1 MLEDSIIASQDEE
14 IRKLLIFQYHYTVPK
29 FQREYSWIDEHVEEF
44 MDDLMQHLKDNKNEH
59 YFFGSIYLCRTNDKN
74 MWIVV
79 DGQQRLA
86 TTMIFLVVVRDL
98 FMEYGAHDD
107 ANKINEHIQYEL
119 NSEKKFRLN
128 LNSRN
133 NDFFHNNILAD
144 HVGDRKKLFFSADT
158 GEKKLA
164 NAYEKIYAFLKKK
177 CASSENEKDC
187 LSKIVNHFLEYF
199 IVVVN
204 VIKTYH
210 DQHRI
215 FNSMN
220 HKGLRLS
227 ENDYVKN
234 GIFEK
239 IDQNDI
245 DYSDDLWSR
254 MHTNLER
261 FGMDDDKFLRHY
273 LLATDKRVAKK
284 DVSKN
289 ILDQFESKNISP
301 IQLLENLCDY
311 SYYYWIL
318 ASPSI
323 EFENYKTILSKLN
336 SLITLESEIVYPA
349 LMVGYEKLWD
359 SNEKEFEELVDLLL
373 KFFFRARTICN
384 KAPNSLERV
393 IVEICK
399 KLSNDESLKQIK
411 HYVRNSRQYP
421 SSSEFLSFFD
431 SFSPKHNVALYTLQ
445 EINIRDQNLESFPT
459 TQIDYVMPRKLS
471 SAWKQY
477 VKSENNLVNNMI
489 QKFHGD
495 NINKIGNIV
504 LLDKNIKTSDTF
516 ENKKLVYKNS
526 NIDITKNI
534 SKYETWNGDSI
545 VQHQKSLG
553 NIAEK
558 IWNI

>member
-1 MLEDSIIASQDEE
+1 MLEDSIIASHDAE
-14 IRKLLIFQYHYTVPK
+14 IRKLLIFQYRYTVPK

-44 MDDLMQHLKDNKNEH
+44 MDDLIQHLKDNKNEH
-59 YFFGSIYLCRTNDKN
+59 YFFGSIYLCKTKEKN
-74 MWIVV
+74 TWIVV

-98 FMEYGAHDD
+98 FMEYGAYDD
-107 ANKINEHIQYEL
+107 ADKINAYLQYEI

-133 NDFFHNNILAD
+133 NVFFHNNILAA
-144 HVGDRKKLFFSADT
+144 HVGDRPKLFVSADI

-164 NAYEKIYAFLKKK
+164 NAYTKIYNILKKK
-177 CASSENEKDC
+177 CDLPNDEKNC
-187 LSKIVNHFLEYF
+187 LSEIVNHFLEYF
-199 IVVVN
+199 IVIVN
-204 VIKTYH
+204 VIKTYF

-239 IDQNDI
+239 INQNDI
-245 DYSDDLWSR
+245 EHGDELWSK

-261 FGMDDDKFLRHY
+261 FRMDDDKFLRHY

-284 DVSKN
+284 DVSKT
-289 ILDQFESKNISP
+289 ILKQVESQNISP
-301 IQLLENLCDY
+301 IKLLETLCDY

-323 EFENYKTILSKLN
+323 EFKDHKIILAKLN
-336 SLITLESEIVYPA
+336 SLIILESEIVYPA

-359 SNEKEFEELVDLLL
+359 NNKKEFEELVDLLL

-399 KLSNDESLKQIK
+399 KLANNESLEQIK
-411 HYVRNSRQYP
+411 QYVRNSTQYP
-421 SSSEFLSFFD
+421 SSGDFLSFFD
-431 SFSPKHNVALYTLQ
+431 SFSPKHDVALYTLQ
-445 EINIRDQNLESFPT
+445 EITAHDQNLESSRAT
-459 TQIDYVMPRKLS
+459 KIDYVMPKKLS
-471 SAWKQY
+471 NIWKNY
-477 VKSENNLVNNMI
+477 IKSKNNLDINMVK
-489 QKFHGD
+489 KFHSD
-495 NINKIGNIV
+495 HINKIGNIV
-504 LLDKNIKTSDTF
+504 LLDTNIETNDIY
-516 ENKKLVYKNS
+516 ENKQLVYKNS
-526 NIDITKNI
+526 
-534 SKYETWNGDSI
+534 
-545 VQHQKSLG
+545 KST
-553 NIAEK
+553 IFPF
-558 IWNI
+558 

>member
-1 MLEDSIIASQDEE
+1 
-14 IRKLLIFQYHYTVPK
+14 
-29 FQREYSWIDEHVEEF
+29 
-44 MDDLMQHLKDNKNEH
+44 
-59 YFFGSIYLCRTNDKN
+59 
-74 MWIVV
+74 
-79 DGQQRLA
+79 
-86 TTMIFLVVVRDL
+86 
-98 FMEYGAHDD
+98 
-107 ANKINEHIQYEL
+107 
-119 NSEKKFRLN
+119 
-128 LNSRN
+128 
-133 NDFFHNNILAD
+133 
-144 HVGDRKKLFFSADT
+144 
-158 GEKKLA
+158 
-164 NAYEKIYAFLKKK
+164 
-177 CASSENEKDC
+177 
-187 LSKIVNHFLEYF
+187 
-199 IVVVN
+199 
-204 VIKTYH
+204 
-210 DQHRI
+210 
-215 FNSMN
+215 
-220 HKGLRLS
+220 
-227 ENDYVKN
+227 
-234 GIFEK
+234 
-239 IDQNDI
+239 
-245 DYSDDLWSR
+245 

-261 FGMDDDKFLRHY
+261 FGMNDDKFLRHY

-289 ILDQFESKNISP
+289 ILDQFKSKNISP

-323 EFENYKTILSKLN
+323 EFKNHKTILSKLN
-336 SLITLESEIVYPA
+336 SLIILESEIVYPA

-384 KAPNSLERV
+384 KSPNSLERV

-411 HYVRNSRQYP
+411 HHVRNSRQYP
-421 SSSEFLSFFD
+421 SPREFMSFFD
-431 SFSPKHNVALYTLQ
+431 SFSPKHDVALYTLQ
-445 EINIRDQNLESFPT
+445 EINIHDQNLKLSP

-477 VKSENNLVNNMI
+477 VTSENNLDINMI

-495 NINKIGNIV
+495 NINKIGNIA

-516 ENKKLVYKNS
+516 KNKKLAYKNS
-526 NIDITKNI
+526 NIDATKNI
-534 SKYETWNGDSI
+534 SKYKIWNGESI